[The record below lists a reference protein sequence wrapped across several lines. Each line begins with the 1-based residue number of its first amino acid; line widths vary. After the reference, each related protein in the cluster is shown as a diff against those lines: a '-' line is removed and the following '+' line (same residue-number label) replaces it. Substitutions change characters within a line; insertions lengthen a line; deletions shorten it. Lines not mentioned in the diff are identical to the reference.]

1 MNWLKK
7 NREME
12 VPFLFAATLTLSVFP
27 DFSIT
32 IFPFFQKFYLALS
45 KISLWLL
52 PPRECGTRRT
62 PAPDRDGSSR
72 NDMRSL
78 WPVERCSRLMCVE
91 KSDQVSRW
99 FGSPPGVEAH
109 IGQITSW
116 ESCDE
121 SECAEETWSTSD
133 VSVYPRRP
141 QNGHVRDCGCTI
153 PAAFSPE

>member
-1 MNWLKK
+1 
-7 NREME
+7 ME
-12 VPFLFAATLTLSVFP
+12 VIFVFAILTLLVFP

-32 IFPFFQKFYLALS
+32 ILIFPFCS
-45 KISLWLL
+45 HKISPWLL